1 MSKYEIKKITRNS
14 CLSFLED
21 HLLKVKSH
29 FNPKQYN
36 LFVNYY
42 FEQNLYIY
50 VISLNF
56 KG

>member
-1 MSKYEIKKITRNS
+1 MSKYDIKKITRNS
-14 CLSFLED
+14 FLSFLED
-21 HLLKVKSH
+21 HLFKVKSH